1 MPSIGL
7 GTWLAEPGQV
17 KNAVTHVLRD
27 LEYLHID
34 AAMIYFNE
42 EEVGQGML
50 DGFAATKL
58 TRKDVWLTSKLWN
71 DCHHPDHVI
80 DACKDSISK
89 LKTDYLDLYLIHF
102 PASFQKGIMDAER
115 SDQMTNE
122 PIEDTWKEMEKLV
135 DMGLCKNI
143 GVSNFPVPEI
153 MRILAMPDLKYKPQ
167 VNQLEVQPYYQRRD
181 ILRFCQQRGIVVT
194 AHTSLGGGA
203 NPWVDIHPAKL
214 LDDPVVAQI
223 AKEASRS
230 TAQVL
235 LKWGLQSG
243 LSVIPKSVNNDR
255 LKQNHDLMDFELTG
269 AQMADLNALDK
280 GDAGCFNHPVTPW
293 LGRSLFQDELEVLSK

>member
-1 MPSIGL
+1 MQAVTRFNFKVLNQVTLAHPTTGRQLPGLTLSRTGDTMPSIGL
-7 GTWLAEPGQV
+7 GIWLAKAGQV

-122 PIEDTWKEMEKLV
+122 PIEDT
-135 DMGLCKNI
+135 
-143 GVSNFPVPEI
+143 
-153 MRILAMPDLKYKPQ
+153 
-167 VNQLEVQPYYQRRD
+167 
-181 ILRFCQQRGIVVT
+181 
-194 AHTSLGGGA
+194 
-203 NPWVDIHPAKL
+203 
-214 LDDPVVAQI
+214 
-223 AKEASRS
+223 
-230 TAQVL
+230 
-235 LKWGLQSG
+235 
-243 LSVIPKSVNNDR
+243 
-255 LKQNHDLMDFELTG
+255 
-269 AQMADLNALDK
+269 
-280 GDAGCFNHPVTPW
+280 
-293 LGRSLFQDELEVLSK
+293 